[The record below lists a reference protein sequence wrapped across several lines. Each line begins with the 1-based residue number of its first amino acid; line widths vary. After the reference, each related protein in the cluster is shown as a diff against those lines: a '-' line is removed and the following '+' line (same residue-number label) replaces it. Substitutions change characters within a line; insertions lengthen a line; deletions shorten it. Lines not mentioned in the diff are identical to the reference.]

1 MTGSGAAPAGTGAAA
16 PASSSASAAAV
27 APAGGTDL
35 IDVWLI
41 PTDQPEPV
49 VRALYE
55 LLDPA
60 ERARA
65 DGPDRRF
72 GRRFTVAH
80 GAVRLLAGARL
91 GRDPARLVWRYGPH
105 GKPGFDGLAVN
116 HSASGALAAVALTEG
131 RAVGVDVEEVRD
143 ARVAVRMARRYFPAA
158 EAESVAADPDPAG
171 RFTVLWCRREACVK
185 AYGGRLVQGFG
196 LPLDGPSPLL
206 LADPGALGPGPCRVE
221 DVPAPGAFR
230 AAVATVG
237 AGPATVRRQIWTPG
251 NSPSLSG
258 T

>member
-1 MTGSGAAPAGTGAAA
+1 MTGTGAAPAGTGA
-16 PASSSASAAAV
+16 V
-27 APAGGTDL
+27 APAAPVAPVAGADVV
-35 IDVWLI
+35 DVWLV

-91 GRDPARLVWRYGPH
+91 GRDPARLLWRYGPH

-131 RAVGVDVEEVRD
+131 RAVGVDVERVRD
-143 ARVAVRMARRYFPAA
+143 ARVAVRMARRWFPAA

-196 LPLDGPSPLL
+196 LPLDGPSPVL

-221 DVPAPGAFR
+221 DVPAPGGFR

-237 AGPATVRRQIWTPG
+237 AGPVEVRRRIW
-251 NSPSLSG
+251 SPTDLP
-258 T
+258 

>member
-1 MTGSGAAPAGTGAAA
+1 MTGTGAAPAGTGALAPAA
-16 PASSSASAAAV
+16 PAAPV
-27 APAGGTDL
+27 AGTDVV
-35 IDVWLI
+35 DVWLV

-91 GRDPARLVWRYGPH
+91 DRDPARLVWRYGPH

-131 RAVGVDVEEVRD
+131 RAVGVDVERVRD
-143 ARVAVRMARRYFPAA
+143 ARVAVRMARRWFPAA
-158 EAESVAADPDPAG
+158 EAESVAADLDPAG

-196 LPLDGPSPLL
+196 LPLDGPSPVL

-221 DVPAPGAFR
+221 DVPAPGGFR

-237 AGPATVRRQIWTPG
+237 AGPAEVRRQIW
-251 NSPSLSG
+251 SPADVL
-258 T
+258 

>member
-1 MTGSGAAPAGTGAAA
+1 MTGSGAAPAGTGPAASAA
-16 PASSSASAAAV
+16 PAGS
-27 APAGGTDL
+27 TDF

-196 LPLDGPSPLL
+196 LPLDGPSPVL

-221 DVPAPGAFR
+221 DVPAPGRFR
-230 AAVATVG
+230 AAVAAVG
-237 AGPATVRRQIWTPG
+237 AGPADVRRQIW
-251 NSPSLSG
+251 SPPDWRAMTG

>member
-1 MTGSGAAPAGTGAAA
+1 MRRPAAVTPGPGAGTGEG
-16 PASSSASAAAV
+16 V
-27 APAGGTDL
+27 GAGAEADR

-49 VRALYE
+49 VRALRA

-65 DGPDRRF
+65 DGPDPRF

-91 GRDPARLVWRYGPH
+91 GRDPARLAWRRGPH
-105 GKPGFDGLAVN
+105 GKPGIDGLAVN
-116 HSASGALAAVALTEG
+116 QSASGALAAVALTEE

-143 ARVAVRMARRYFPAA
+143 ARSALRLARRYFPAA
-158 EAESVAADPDPAG
+158 EAALVAADPAPAE
-171 RFTVLWCRREACVK
+171 RFTELWCRREACVK

-196 LPLDGPSPLL
+196 LPLAGPAPVL
-206 LADPGALGPGPCRVE
+206 LADPGALGAGPCRV
-221 DVPAPGAFR
+221 DDLPAPGAFR
-230 AAVATVG
+230 AALAAVG
-237 AGPATVRRQIWTPG
+237 ARPFEVRVRTWTMPG
-251 NSPSLSG
+251 GAVMSDS
-258 T
+258 

>member
-1 MTGSGAAPAGTGAAA
+1 M
-16 PASSSASAAAV
+16 
-27 APAGGTDL
+27 
-35 IDVWLI
+35 I

-49 VRALYE
+49 VRALRE

-91 GRDPARLVWRYGPH
+91 GRDPAGLVWRYGPH
-105 GKPGFDGLAVN
+105 GKPGIDGLAVN

-196 LPLDGPSPLL
+196 LPLDGPSPVL

-221 DVPAPGAFR
+221 DVPAPGRFR
-230 AAVATVG
+230 AALAAVG
-237 AGPATVRRQIWTPG
+237 AGPVTVRRRIW
-251 NSPSLSG
+251 SPPV
-258 T
+258 

>member
-1 MTGSGAAPAGTGAAA
+1 MTGTGAAPAGTGA
-16 PASSSASAAAV
+16 V
-27 APAGGTDL
+27 APAAPVAPVAGTDVV
-35 IDVWLI
+35 DVWLV

-91 GRDPARLVWRYGPH
+91 GRDPARLLWRYGPH

-131 RAVGVDVEEVRD
+131 RAVGVDVERVRD
-143 ARVAVRMARRYFPAA
+143 ARVAVRMARRWFPAA

-196 LPLDGPSPLL
+196 LPLDGPSPVL

-221 DVPAPGAFR
+221 DVPAPGGFR

-237 AGPATVRRQIWTPG
+237 AGPAEVRRRIW
-251 NSPSLSG
+251 SPINLP
-258 T
+258 

>member
-1 MTGSGAAPAGTGAAA
+1 MTGPGAAPADTG
-16 PASSSASAAAV
+16 AV
-27 APAGGTDL
+27 APAASVAPVSGTDVV
-35 IDVWLI
+35 DVWLV

-91 GRDPARLVWRYGPH
+91 GRDPARLLWRYGPH
-105 GKPGFDGLAVN
+105 GKPWLDGLAVN

-131 RAVGVDVEEVRD
+131 RAVGVDVEQVRD
-143 ARVAVRMARRYFPAA
+143 ARVAVRMARRWFPAA

-196 LPLDGPSPLL
+196 LPLDGPSPVL

-221 DVPAPGAFR
+221 DVPAPDGFR
-230 AAVATVG
+230 ASVATVG
-237 AGPATVRRQIWTPG
+237 AGPAEVRRRTW
-251 NSPSLSG
+251 SPTDPVANRLAMTG

>member
-1 MTGSGAAPAGTGAAA
+1 MTGSGAAPAGTGTAAPSPA
-16 PASSSASAAAV
+16 PASSSASAASV
-27 APAGGTDL
+27 APASGTDL

-41 PTDQPEPV
+41 PTDQPDPV

-91 GRDPARLVWRYGPH
+91 GRDPARLRWHYGPH
-105 GKPGFDGLAVN
+105 GKPGIDGLAVN

-206 LADPGALGPGPCRVE
+206 LAEPGALGPGPCRVE

-230 AAVATVG
+230 AAVAAVG
-237 AGPATVRRQIWTPG
+237 PGPATVRRRIWSPG
-251 NSPSLSG
+251 N
-258 T
+258 

>member
-1 MTGSGAAPAGTGAAA
+1 MTGSGAAPAGTGPAAPAA
-16 PASSSASAAAV
+16 PASSA
-27 APAGGTDL
+27 DL

-49 VRALYE
+49 VRALRE

-72 GRRFTVAH
+72 GRRFTVTH

-91 GRDPARLVWRYGPH
+91 GRDPARLVWHYGPH
-105 GKPGFDGLAVN
+105 GKPGIDDLAVN

-196 LPLDGPSPLL
+196 LPLDGPSPVL

-221 DVPAPGAFR
+221 DVPAPGSFR
-230 AAVATVG
+230 AAVAAVG
-237 AGPATVRRQIWTPG
+237 AGPVGIRRRIW
-251 NSPSLSG
+251 SPPV
-258 T
+258 

>member
-1 MTGSGAAPAGTGAAA
+1 MSGPGAAPAGTGSAGSA
-16 PASSSASAAAV
+16 ASAAPL
-27 APAGGTDL
+27 APDAPVGGADL
-35 IDVWLI
+35 VDVWLI

-55 LLDPA
+55 LLDLA

-91 GRDPARLVWRYGPH
+91 GRDPARLVWRYGPY

-131 RAVGVDVEEVRD
+131 RAVGVDVERVRD
-143 ARVAVRMARRYFPAA
+143 ARVAVRMARRWFPAA
-158 EAESVAADPDPAG
+158 EAGSVAADPDPAG

-196 LPLDGPSPLL
+196 LPLDGPSPVL

-221 DVPAPGAFR
+221 DVPAPDGFR
-230 AAVATVG
+230 ASVAAVGGDPVE
-237 AGPATVRRQIWTPG
+237 VRRQFW
-251 NSPSLSG
+251 SPTGL

>member
-1 MTGSGAAPAGTGAAA
+1 MIGPGAAPAGTGPAA
-16 PASSSASAAAV
+16 SIASAASNS
-27 APAGGTDL
+27 PAGQHGSGAPPDRADL
-35 IDVWLI
+35 VDVWLI

-49 VRALYE
+49 VRALRE
-55 LLDPA
+55 LLDPV

-72 GRRFTVAH
+72 GRRFAVAH

-91 GRDPARLVWRYGPH
+91 GRDPARLAWHYGPH
-105 GKPGFDGLAVN
+105 GKPGIEGLAVN
-116 HSASGALAAVALTEG
+116 HSASGALAAVAFTEE

-143 ARVAVRMARRYFPAA
+143 ARVAVRMARRYFPAG
-158 EAESVAADPDPAG
+158 EAGAVAADPDPAG

-196 LPLDGPSPLL
+196 LPLDGPSPVL

-230 AAVATVG
+230 AAVAAVG
-237 AGPATVRRQIWTPG
+237 ARPTVVRHRIW
-251 NSPSLSG
+251 SPPV
-258 T
+258 